1 MSHAYP
7 IVVGIDFTDASEV
20 ALRKALDLSRRVHVE
35 VLHVVHVL
43 PAGEARLRE
52 HLSRENERIETA
64 YAQVRTY
71 VLDHAQRIAEHDGTR
86 DAEWGQ
92 QCVFHVRRG
101 EPAEAI
107 HQVAVDVDA
116 ELIVVG
122 THQRRGIAKLLEGSV
137 AERLVSMARLPVLVA
152 CEKDLAG
159 LTATEVLEPRR
170 AGEDLNDHAP
180 NPPSRAEHLLFTPR
194 SQHISGLL

>member
-20 ALRKALDLSRRVHVE
+20 ALRKALELSRRVHVD

-52 HLSRENERIETA
+52 HLKEENARIDAA
-64 YAQVRTY
+64 YAAVRTY
-71 VLDHAQRIAEHDGTR
+71 VLDHAQRIAKHDGTR
-86 DAEWGQ
+86 DGEWSQ
-92 QCVFHVRRG
+92 QAIFHVRRG

-122 THQRRGIAKLLEGSV
+122 THHRKGVAKLVVGSV
-137 AERLVSMARLPVLVA
+137 AERLVGMARLPVLVA
-152 CEKDLAG
+152 CEKDIADLAPSDQI
-159 LTATEVLEPRR
+159 EPRR
-170 AGEDLNDHAP
+170 AGEDLTDHTP
-180 NPPSRAEHLLFTPR
+180 NPPSRAEHLLFTQR
-194 SQHISGLL
+194 SQHISGLV

>member
-20 ALRKALDLSRRVHVE
+20 ALRKALELSRRVHVD

-52 HLSRENERIETA
+52 HLTRENERIETA

-71 VLDHAQRIAEHDGTR
+71 VLDHAQRIAQHGTR
-86 DAEWGQ
+86 DGEWSQ

-122 THQRRGIAKLLEGSV
+122 THHRSGIAKLVAGSV
-137 AERLVSMARLPVLVA
+137 AERLVGLARLPVLVA

-159 LTATEVLEPRR
+159 LTTSDVVEPRR
-170 AGEDLNDHAP
+170 AGEDLSDHTP
-180 NPPSRAEHLLFTPR
+180 SPPSRAEHLLFTSR
-194 SQHISGLL
+194 SQHISGLV